1 MLQGAVQLGQA
12 YVNLCEIGDVS
23 HLDWSEEY
31 RCKSSMGKR
40 IIYEIQSKCKEFEQ
54 LYHTCREHINE
65 MRMKCHELNFF
76 TIQQLL
82 FLRKELASLKRG
94 LTLES
99 LNLQVYSL
107 LEKALPGLH
116 RKILQE
122 ALREAG
128 IWSPDSDLD
137 FYSGEDARNTTSQ
150 SSQDDTARDNEMI
163 SEKYESLFDNVE
175 KFNPSEPERLAVAAL
190 YNNTEG
196 NIAELVLWC
205 VQNKDKSDLI
215 DEFYEKASEDPKFRD
230 IIGENSDSD
239 EESSQSSQHSDE
251 QMR

>member
-1 MLQGAVQLGQA
+1 
-12 YVNLCEIGDVS
+12 
-23 HLDWSEEY
+23 
-31 RCKSSMGKR
+31 
-40 IIYEIQSKCKEFEQ
+40 
-54 LYHTCREHINE
+54 
-65 MRMKCHELNFF
+65 MKCHELNFF

-82 FLRKELASLKRG
+82 FLRKELAGLKRG

-116 RKILQE
+116 RKLLQE
-122 ALREAG
+122 ALCEAG
-128 IWSPDSDLD
+128 IWSPDFDLD

-205 VQNKDKSDLI
+205 VKNKDKSDLI